1 MANKY
6 FDNIVKHYPDPA
18 DRLAGSRYHHCDRIR
33 DDEGDEYLESYEG
46 LSFPE
51 RPDDRYH
58 QVEPG
63 EVNRLDLISYKYYGT
78 PLLYW
83 VIAEASGLDD
93 PQEISAGATLRIP
106 SRAAIYGYKGVL
118 R

>member
-1 MANKY
+1 MPNQY
-6 FDNIVKHYPDPA
+6 FDNIVSRYPDPSDSA
-18 DRLAGSRYHHCDRIR
+18 TGSRYHQCNRIK
-33 DDEGDEYLESYEG
+33 DDEGDEYIESYEG
-46 LSFPE
+46 ISIPE
-51 RPDDRYH
+51 RSDDRYH

-93 PQEISAGATLRIP
+93 PQIVPAGATLRIP
-106 SRAAIYGYKGVL
+106 SRAALYGYKGVL